1 MYDFSPYARNYLAK
15 MTGSDYRSAITK
27 ILYIFN
33 DNNFDTNVR
42 DYQVVAD
49 GKFADANYALSFCDN
64 FIENNVQ
71 SFDMSVEEIEEKPK
85 KNLKLVIKHY
95 LSSVDIDAIA
105 SINLEI
111 LNDAITRSTI
121 ECNNKHRKK
130 LVEFLMKN

>member
-15 MTGSDYRSAITK
+15 MMGSDYRSAITK

-49 GKFADANYALSFCDN
+49 GKFTDTKYALSFCNN
-64 FIENNVQ
+64 FFETNVQ
-71 SFDMSVEEIEEKPK
+71 SFDMSLEVIEEKPK
-85 KNLKLVIKHY
+85 QKLKIIIRNY
-95 LSSVDIDAIA
+95 LSSVDTNAIA

-111 LNDAITRSTI
+111 LNGVITKSTI
-121 ECNNKHRKK
+121 ECDNNHRKK
-130 LVEFLMKN
+130 LIEYLIKN